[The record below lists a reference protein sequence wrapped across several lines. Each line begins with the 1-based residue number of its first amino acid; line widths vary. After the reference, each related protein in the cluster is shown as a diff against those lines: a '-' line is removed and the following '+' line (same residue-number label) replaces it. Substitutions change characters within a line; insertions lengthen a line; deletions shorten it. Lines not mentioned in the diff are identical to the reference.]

1 MREDVTVLIH
11 DLDESTSH
19 ASSHASEHVDDKD
32 CLKAIDTKLSSINT
46 LDSKMGA
53 LDKKV
58 TELGHQF
65 TIEMRDLKHSLT
77 VDMKDVS
84 KEVSGEIHEGI
95 EAIQKTLSNFLF
107 RGAILVCLLIFTFFN
122 YC

>member
-1 MREDVTVLIH
+1 M
-11 DLDESTSH
+11 
-19 ASSHASEHVDDKD
+19 
-32 CLKAIDTKLSSINT
+32 KAIDTKLSSHDDTINT
-46 LDSKMGA
+46 LDSKMVA

-84 KEVSGEIHEGI
+84 KQVSGEIHEEI
-95 EAIQKTLSNFLF
+95 EAMQKTF
-107 RGAILVCLLIFTFFN
+107 V
-122 YC
+122 

>member
-1 MREDVTVLIH
+1 MGAGFTTR
-11 DLDESTSH
+11 SP
-19 ASSHASEHVDDKD
+19 ASHASEHKD
-32 CLKAIDTKLSSINT
+32 RMKAIDTKLSSHDDTINT
-46 LDSKMGA
+46 LDSKMVA

-84 KEVSGEIHEGI
+84 KQVSGEIHEEI
-95 EAIQKTLSNFLF
+95 EAMQKTF
-107 RGAILVCLLIFTFFN
+107 V
-122 YC
+122 